1 MYGEFKWADKY
12 KTWDRIQSIHQHTNL
27 PCLIMG
33 DMNEIL
39 YNHEKEG
46 GRSWLERFIK
56 AFHDALDECNLEDA
70 GFVGDPFTW
79 HRRALRERLDRG
91 LANQSWINLH
101 DTAAIIHLEYNHSDH
116 RPIMLDTEYYVPS
129 PGSINQST
137 RSFEAK
143 WLKEQGFNDVVV
155 QQWEA
160 AQTAAI
166 DVHGRLR
173 AMHGGLHA

>member
-1 MYGEFKWADKY
+1 
-12 KTWDRIQSIHQHTNL
+12 
-27 PCLIMG
+27 
-33 DMNEIL
+33 
-39 YNHEKEG
+39 
-46 GRSWLERFIK
+46 
-56 AFHDALDECNLEDA
+56 LDECNLEDA

-79 HRRALRERLDRG
+79 HRGVLREMLDRG

-101 DTAAIIHLEYNHSDH
+101 DTSAIIHLEYNHSDH
-116 RPIMLDTEYYVPS
+116 RPIMLDTKYYVPS

-143 WLKEQGFNDVVV
+143 WLKEEGFNDVVV

-160 AQTAAI
+160 AHTAAI